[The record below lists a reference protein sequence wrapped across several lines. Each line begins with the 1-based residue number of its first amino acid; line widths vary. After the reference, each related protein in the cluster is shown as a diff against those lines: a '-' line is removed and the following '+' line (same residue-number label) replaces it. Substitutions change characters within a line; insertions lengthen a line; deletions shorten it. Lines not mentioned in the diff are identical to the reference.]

1 MKSYLVSL
9 GMGALVGVIYS
20 FLRVRSP
27 APPVIASVG
36 LLGMLIGEQAA
47 PIAKRVISNQ
57 AFTPSW
63 LKLEQHW
70 QHVVRIP
77 VIMSDGE
84 KPDDQRR

>member
-1 MKSYLVSL
+1 MKSYFISL
-9 GMGALVGVIYS
+9 GMGALVGAIYS

-36 LLGMLIGEQAA
+36 LLGMLLGEQAA

-63 LKLEQHW
+63 LKSEQHR
-70 QHVVRIP
+70 QHLVRIP
-77 VIMSDGE
+77 AIISDGE
-84 KPDDQRR
+84 NVDDRGR